1 MAEYRTLR
9 EIATRMRRCPSTIL
23 RRHKLDD
30 FPLYLDWTAR
40 GLIWVTSDD
49 LIFKWEE
56 RKVQMCQGA
65 RLRQPPRR
73 RHKPTYQSYNYR
85 LRDKY
90 RTDNGTVGPQFKEEN
105 EQTPYARHAHKC
117 PMVREEPAKLG
128 PTNHEVTP
136 AQREESGVKVG
147 EMPAA
152 SQASKEPCPCGVPSR
167 CLVHNE
173 WPLEKESVRPIYEE
187 PPVKVEIRPE
197 VSGAAELPPAKVSK
211 NVRPEDCTCGTL
223 TPCIA
228 HD

>member
-9 EIATRMRRCPSTIL
+9 EIATRMRWSPSTIL

-30 FPLYLDWTAR
+30 FPLYLDWTKR

-73 RHKPTYQSYNYR
+73 RHKPTYQSYNWR
-85 LRDKY
+85 LRDEN
-90 RTDNGTVGPQFKEEN
+90 RTDNGTVGPQLKEET
-105 EQTPYARHAHKC
+105 EQMPYARHAHKC
-117 PMVREEPAKLG
+117 PTVREEPSELG
-128 PTNHEVTP
+128 PANHEVTP
-136 AQREESGVKVG
+136 AQRELGDGFAKVS

-152 SQASKEPCPCGVPSR
+152 SQPVPAPATR
-167 CLVHNE
+167 
-173 WPLEKESVRPIYEE
+173 RP
-187 PPVKVEIRPE
+187 
-197 VSGAAELPPAKVSK
+197 
-211 NVRPEDCTCGTL
+211 CTCGTPE
-223 TPCIA
+223 PCIA

>member
-90 RTDNGTVGPQFKEEN
+90 RTDNGTVGPQFEGGDEKA
-105 EQTPYARHAHKC
+105 T
-117 PMVREEPAKLG
+117 REAAQFG
-128 PTNHEVTP
+128 PTP
-136 AQREESGVKVG
+136 AQREELGVKVG

-167 CLVHNE
+167 CLIHNE

-211 NVRPEDCTCGTL
+211 NVRPEGCTCGTL